1 MGKQFSLSF
10 DVKDDDTIDTETI
23 KVKLESPKKKPPK
36 TPPGQDFV
44 RILLFIFLGI
54 WLIVNFLVPGGKKS
68 INQQP
73 STPTSTPSPSNSN
86 NNPTA
91 TSSSNYDPLEIISF
105 EED

>member
-10 DVKDDDTIDTETI
+10 DVKDDNTIETESI

-36 TPPGQDFV
+36 APPGEDFV
-44 RILLFIFLGI
+44 RILLFIFLGV
-54 WLIVNFLVPGGKKS
+54 WLIVTFLVPGGKKS

-73 STPTSTPSPSNSN
+73 STPASTASPSNSQ
-86 NNPTA
+86 NNPTT

>member
-10 DVKDDDTIDTETI
+10 DVEDDNSIKTESI
-23 KVKLESPKKKPPK
+23 KVKLEAPKKKPPK
-36 TPPGQDFV
+36 APPGKDFV
-44 RILLFIFLGI
+44 IRLLFIFLGL

-73 STPTSTPSPSNSN
+73 STPSSTPSNSN

-91 TSSSNYDPLEIISF
+91 TSSINYDN
-105 EED
+105 